1 MDAMRTIE
9 INTAA
14 FVANPYQPRE
24 NEDPEHI
31 RQIALS
37 IAAEGLMQAPV
48 GRWIFP
54 TGEPVHG
61 VGASDGTGSGLKVQL
76 AFGHSRLAAYRWLE
90 SQPDILGDWTK
101 MPVVIRELSD
111 EEMFRQ
117 GISENLA
124 RKDLSPIEEA
134 LAMSR
139 YRDAFGKTS
148 EEIGKLFNL
157 SDSGVRNKMRL
168 LKLPEDIKNLLRQGE
183 MREGVARELIAIS
196 ELPED
201 VRQAAEDQDEFV
213 KPSHIIEAAKS
224 GSNQKAIAEMVSRCM
239 GWIGERILNKP
250 KPAPQPAPAAQ
261 PPVPAPREEQET
273 PPWAAPVTVRETDTH
288 KVETTR
294 RVEPEPEE
302 EPEPEPAPVMAVE
315 TQAAPA
321 LAPTPMPEPTQA
333 DSKPPTWSGSTIT
346 LTLTFWPE
354 DGKEGGRTVMAGAR
368 ANTNLPM
375 MRMYRETSLVLG
387 DQLSDL
393 LETLKVQQFGG
404 SGDTGGVE

>member
-1 MDAMRTIE
+1 MDALRTIE
-9 INTAA
+9 INTSC
-14 FVANPYQPRE
+14 FVPNPWQPRE
-24 NEDPEHI
+24 NEDGEHI
-31 RQIALS
+31 KQIALS
-37 IAAEGLMQAPV
+37 IATEGLMQAPV

-54 TGEPVHG
+54 
-61 VGASDGTGSGLKVQL
+61 DGTPARGMGSADLTGSGLKVQL
-76 AFGHSRLAAYRWLE
+76 AFGHSRLAAFKWLE
-90 SQPDILGDWTK
+90 NEFGIAGDWTK

-134 LAMSR
+134 MAMTR
-139 YRDAFGKTS
+139 YRDTFGKTS

-168 LKLPEDIKNLLRQGE
+168 LKLPDDIKNLLRQGE

-201 VRQAAEDQDEFV
+201 VRLAAEDQDEFI
-213 KPSHIIEAAKS
+213 KPSDIIEAAKS

-250 KPAPQPAPAAQ
+250 KPAPLPVAPPQ
-261 PPVPAPREEQET
+261 QEKREEA
-273 PPWAAPVTVRETDTH
+273 PPWVAPVVVRETETH
-288 KVETTR
+288 KVEVTR
-294 RVEPEPEE
+294 PVEPDPGREYAAKIDAAMVAPEDPAE
-302 EPEPEPAPVMAVE
+302 QIPDPRYTGPAQAPAPEPEPVRAEAKPV
-315 TQAAPA
+315 
-321 LAPTPMPEPTQA
+321 
-333 DSKPPTWSGSTIT
+333 TWSESTIT
-346 LTLTFWPE
+346 LTLTYWPE

-375 MRMYRETSLVLG
+375 MRMYREANLNLG

-393 LETLKVQQFGG
+393 LETLKTQQFGG
-404 SGDTGGVE
+404 E